1 MLIIFCVSRAT
12 DSACAPA
19 ALFAR
24 LESRL
29 DSNTLILSNV
39 LIMFAPSCCC
49 LDVVIISIHDQR
61 VKYRIVISKAALIT
75 FCVHQL
81 AFKKQ
86 NDNPQKRYPC
96 PSVGVLPPDRNVCG
110 YLDVALRCV

>member
-61 VKYRIVISKAALIT
+61 VKYLIIISKAALIT

-86 NDNPQKRYPC
+86 YDNPEQAKPC
-96 PSVGVLPPDRNVCG
+96 
-110 YLDVALRCV
+110 A

>member
-61 VKYRIVISKAALIT
+61 VKYRIVISKAVVIT
-75 FCVHQL
+75 FRVHQL
-81 AFKKQ
+81 PLKKQ
-86 NDNPQKRYPC
+86 NNNPQKRYPC
-96 PSVGVLPPDRNVCG
+96 PSVGILPPDRNVCR
-110 YLDVALRCV
+110 YLDAALGSV